1 MTPKIRSTPRARGE
15 ASNLSKTLFVF
26 FLSVRSS
33 GMMLRNWLSWFKK
46 TSWGPRG
53 SLSTGWPP
61 PPCPPW
67 PPTLPQSPFK
77 PSNVLPATLAFLSAA
92 RKFIARN
99 KTWQELWMASFVC
112 SFLCC
117 SQLSEI
123 SGRVSSW
130 HPDDQWR
137 VSRPWW
143 HTSRVAMSLSYCVFM
158 IFSLLWAGFFKI
170 ICYGSCKMHKIYIW
184 NEVINSMARLTLQIF
199 MIFWKTFK
207 WLKKFVLK
215 NQISD

>member
-61 PPCPPW
+61 PPCPPQ

-77 PSNVLPATLAFLSAA
+77 PSNVLPATLACLSAA

-99 KTWQELWMASFVC
+99 KTWQELWMASFVAFYVVHNC
-112 SFLCC
+112 QKYQVVSPRDTLMTNDVSQGHGDTHLGLRCLCPTVY
-117 SQLSEI
+117 SWYLVYY
-123 SGRVSSW
+123 GLDSSKLF
-130 HPDDQWR
+130 
-137 VSRPWW
+137 
-143 HTSRVAMSLSYCVFM
+143 AMVVVKCTRS
-158 IFSLLWAGFFKI
+158 
-170 ICYGSCKMHKIYIW
+170 
-184 NEVINSMARLTLQIF
+184 
-199 MIFWKTFK
+199 TFEMK
-207 WLKKFVLK
+207 
-215 NQISD
+215 